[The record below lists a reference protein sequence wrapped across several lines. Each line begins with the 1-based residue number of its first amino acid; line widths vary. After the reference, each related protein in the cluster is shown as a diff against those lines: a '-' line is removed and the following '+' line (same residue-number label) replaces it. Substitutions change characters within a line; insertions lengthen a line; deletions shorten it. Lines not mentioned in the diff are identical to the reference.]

1 MGILTRTIAN
11 NLGENP
17 TTGFN
22 YRNFIING
30 KMIHARRGQSFSPA
44 SGQGY
49 TLDRWMMDEST
60 DGAVTVTQSGDVP
73 ANELFSS
80 ALKIDVTT
88 ADTSIAAN
96 KYCGLTQYIEGNNMI
111 TNRYGSSNAQN
122 MMLSFWV
129 KSNKTGIYCVRFVKE
144 AGSETRYETPIE
156 YTINASNTWEKK
168 SISLSPTAGGTA
180 LITGSAGAIAKN
192 ASAGFRIQFTHAV
205 GTDYQATNNTWVA
218 GSNKMGTTNSV
229 NLLDSTSNEW
239 YLTGVQLEMGTSTNA
254 FEHLPEDVEL
264 LRCQRY
270 YYEIYSSRIY
280 SGVFDM
286 AVGTNYDAGQLFCM
300 KDLPTTMR
308 APPSIVQTTGTDYLT
323 SLRNGVQDGFDGF
336 NGVGA
341 PGYTNIAIFTS
352 GAENQSGVAG
362 SAVRIRVNN
371 TAYILAAN
379 AEL

>member
-96 KYCGLTQYIEGNNMI
+96 QYCGLTQYIEGNNMI

-239 YLTGVQLEMGTSTNA
+239 LLTGVQLEVGTSTTS

-264 LRCQRY
+264 LRCLRY
-270 YYEIYSSRIY
+270 YQRISRPTYGDNTVLTGVNSSANNIAMVKLIHPMRASPTISQTGTAITLYSPDGSSNASAANPTLSVGGFGTNGGRFLFPRTGNIY
-280 SGVFDM
+280 SGFWIDIDNDN
-286 AVGTNYDAGQLFCM
+286 THY
-300 KDLPTTMR
+300 
-308 APPSIVQTTGTDYLT
+308 
-323 SLRNGVQDGFDGF
+323 
-336 NGVGA
+336 
-341 PGYTNIAIFTS
+341 NIT
-352 GAENQSGVAG
+352 
-362 SAVRIRVNN
+362 
-371 TAYILAAN
+371 

>member
-30 KMIHARRGQSFSPA
+30 KMIHARRGQSFTSN
-44 SGQGY
+44 GY
-49 TLDRWMMDEST
+49 TLDRFTMDEST

-239 YLTGVQLEMGTSTNA
+239 LLTGVQLEVGTSTTS

-308 APPSIVQTTGTDYLT
+308 APPSIVQTTGTDYLL
-323 SLRNGVQDGFDGF
+323 SLRNGVQDLFDGF

>member
-17 TTGFN
+17 NAGIN
-22 YRNFIING
+22 YRNFLING
-30 KMIHARRGQSFSPA
+30 SMVFFRRGQSFSPA

-49 TLDRWMMDEST
+49 TADRWMMDEST
-60 DGAVTVTQSGDVP
+60 DGAVTVSQTSDVP
-73 ANELFSS
+73 AGIGIKN

-96 KYCGLTQYIEGNNMI
+96 KYCGLTQYIEGQNM
-111 TNRYGSSNAQN
+111 TKLNYGTANAEN

-144 AGSETRYETPIE
+144 AGDETRYETPIE
-156 YTINASNTWEKK
+156 YTINVANTWEKK
-168 SISLSPTAGGTA
+168 NISLSPTAGGTA
-180 LITGSAGAIAKN
+180 LITASAGEIKQN
-192 ASAGFRIQFTHAV
+192 ANAGFRIQFTHAV
-205 GTDYQATNNTWVA
+205 GSDYQATNNTWVA

-264 LRCQRY
+264 LRCMRY
-270 YYEIYSSRIY
+270 YQRISRPTYGSNTVLTGVNSSANNLCMVKLIHPMRAAPTISQTGTAITLYSPDGSSNASASNPTLSVGGFGTNGGRFLFGRTGNIY
-280 SGVFDM
+280 SGFWIDIDNDN
-286 AVGTNYDAGQLFCM
+286 THY
-300 KDLPTTMR
+300 
-308 APPSIVQTTGTDYLT
+308 
-323 SLRNGVQDGFDGF
+323 
-336 NGVGA
+336 
-341 PGYTNIAIFTS
+341 NIT
-352 GAENQSGVAG
+352 
-362 SAVRIRVNN
+362 
-371 TAYILAAN
+371 